1 MTSVHMRLLGCLE
14 QYQTAQQAYEFGLMY
29 FEILRKMW
37 MIHTR
42 TPILP
47 Q

>member
-14 QYQTAQQAYEFGLMY
+14 QYQTAQRAYEFRLMY
-29 FEILRKMW
+29 FGTLWEMW
-37 MIHTR
+37 MIR
-42 TPILP
+42 TSPPIPP